1 MQKQGHHPNIS
12 NVLLD
17 IYRLLTIFMAS
28 RPIAELDD
36 LPPHWGADALQEFG
50 EFERDEVTRILLT
63 VAITV
68 RVIDDREDRIM
79 DMLSDYCGLLT
90 PDTKAPFQ
98 TDGLNIRDA
107 CNKIVHAKTIEFDWV
122 TLPNG
127 RQCLERSIYL
137 SGTDHKKSGWR
148 ADLNVVKFA
157 RECASMLKLLMR
169 RDKT

>member
-1 MQKQGHHPNIS
+1 MRKPGHHPNIS

-36 LPPHWGADALQEFG
+36 LAPHRGADALQEFG
-50 EFERDEVTRILLT
+50 EFEHDEVTRILLT

-68 RVIDDREDRIM
+68 RVIDDREDKIM
-79 DMLSDYCGLLT
+79 DMLADYCGLLT
-90 PDTKAPFQ
+90 PDIKAPLQ

-122 TLPNG
+122 ALPNG
-127 RQCLERSIYL
+127 RQYLERSIFL
-137 SGTDHKKSGWR
+137 SGADHKKRNWR
-148 ADLNVVKFA
+148 ANLNVVKFA
-157 RECASMLKLLMR
+157 RECAKILKLLMR
-169 RDKT
+169 